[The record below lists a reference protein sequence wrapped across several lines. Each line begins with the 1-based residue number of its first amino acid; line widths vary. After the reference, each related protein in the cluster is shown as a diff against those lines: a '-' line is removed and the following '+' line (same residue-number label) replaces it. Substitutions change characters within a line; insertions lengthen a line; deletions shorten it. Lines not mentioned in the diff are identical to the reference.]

1 MAAARTIARALSARH
16 PQTSAAAEHL
26 TPRASAGQSLAFSLP
41 AVSWEV
47 RPEPEDAHE
56 HAALLAAAERALGE
70 EPASDWWR
78 SGLDDLGAVPAPKE
92 PWGQP
97 GVVEP

>member
-1 MAAARTIARALSARH
+1 MAAAER
-16 PQTSAAAEHL
+16 L
-26 TPRASAGQSLAFSLP
+26 TPRASAGQPLAFSLP

-56 HAALLAAAERALGE
+56 RAALLAAAERSFVE
-70 EPASDWWR
+70 EPASAWWR
-78 SGLDDLGAVPAPKE
+78 SGLDDEGAGPAPKD
-92 PWGQP
+92 PWGHA

>member
-1 MAAARTIARALSARH
+1 MPSPVWGNRRSSGAVAGLS
-16 PQTSAAAEHL
+16 L
-26 TPRASAGQSLAFSLP
+26 L

-56 HAALLAAAERALGE
+56 RAALLAAAERAFGE

-78 SGLDDLGAVPAPKE
+78 SGLDDLGAGAAPNE
-92 PWGQP
+92 PWGQA
-97 GVVEP
+97 GDVEP